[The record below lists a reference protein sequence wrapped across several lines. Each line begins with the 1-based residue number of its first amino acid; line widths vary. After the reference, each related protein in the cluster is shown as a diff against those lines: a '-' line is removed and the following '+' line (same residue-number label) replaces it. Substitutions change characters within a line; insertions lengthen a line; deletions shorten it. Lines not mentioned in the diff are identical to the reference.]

1 RRRGRH
7 LDQNMGAEQMKP
19 NLQKTLAGILI
30 ALVLGIASPN
40 LFAADAPKRPNVV
53 IILADDMGYGDLG
66 CYGATKVST
75 PNCDRLA
82 REGRKFTD
90 AHAPSASCSPSRFGL
105 LTGCYPW
112 RDDRCPAQL
121 NAAEA
126 YKLRDGECTVAS
138 LLKQGG

>member
-1 RRRGRH
+1 
-7 LDQNMGAEQMKP
+7 MGCEAMKP
-19 NLQKTLAGILI
+19 NLQKAVVGILFAVVFGTLI
-30 ALVLGIASPN
+30 SHSVK
-40 LFAADAPKRPNVV
+40 AADAPRRPNVV
-53 IILADDMGYGDLG
+53 FIMADDMGYGDLG

-82 REGRKFTD
+82 QEGRKFTD

-126 YKLRDGECTVAS
+126 
-138 LLKQGG
+138 